1 MTTPLSTLHLRL
13 ARATRCVLT
22 ASCGALLAAMFLLGG
37 ASVCRASQA
46 PTTSITTV
54 EMLREVR
61 LGPGAIRLGD
71 IATVTGA
78 NADAIAG
85 LVLVTAAERA
95 GSNSS
100 AKSADEA
107 SGQPILPDSA
117 AQHVVELQAVR
128 DVLAANRVNPARLT
142 VSGAKTVVLIGAA
155 SAPNPLIAPPSA
167 APVSTPPSVAIN
179 AALTVSDEVISSEIA
194 YAATPDRPTLRSV
207 VLRELATMY
216 NAAAQDLRM
225 EFENTPS
232 ARHLDLPLPE
242 LAEASIVPQAAPGA
256 TRLPLRAEIRR
267 QDGSVDVRLLTVR
280 VEMRRSVAVATGPI
294 ERGEL
299 ISEESLRTEVRWVNP
314 ASEAPLSVS
323 RTIGSAAKRRIDAG
337 RMVTRADVQPPVVV
351 QRGDTI
357 WVQARQGTVGLM
369 IKAKAMSTARDGETV
384 TLQSL
389 GSKQTFVAIMEGRRA
404 TVDFGVD
411 YTATAE
417 PAPSSVP
424 QPMRSATSP
433 ISDAA
438 KNRTQQIA
446 NLNRAK
452 QPAPA
457 APVAGGATST
467 NLE

>member
-1 MTTPLSTLHLRL
+1 MITPGSTLHHRL
-13 ARATRCVLT
+13 ARNTRGVLT
-22 ASCGALLAAMFLLGG
+22 PSLAALLAAMVLLGN

-61 LGPGAIRLGD
+61 LSPGDIRLGD
-71 IATVTGA
+71 VATITGG
-78 NADAIAG
+78 NADALAG

-95 GSNSS
+95 GNNPVV
-100 AKSADEA
+100 KSADGA
-107 SGQPILPDSA
+107 SALPALPDLT
-117 AQHVVELQAVR
+117 AQHVVDLQAVR
-128 DVLAANRVNPARLT
+128 SALAANRVNPARLT
-142 VSGAKTVVLIGAA
+142 VSGGKTVVLMGV
-155 SAPNPLIAPPSA
+155 APATSPLITTPSA
-167 APVSTPPSVAIN
+167 APASMQSVIAVN
-179 AALTVSDEVISSEIA
+179 AAMTVSDETTSSA
-194 YAATPDRPTLRSV
+194 MTDAAAPDRPTLRSL
-207 VLRELATMY
+207 VLHELAMMY
-216 NAAAQDLRM
+216 SAEAQNLRV
-225 EFENTPS
+225 EVENTPS

-242 LAEASIVPQAAPGA
+242 LAEVSVVPQAAPGTA
-256 TRLPLRAEIRR
+256 RLPLRAEIRR
-267 QDGSVDVRLLTVR
+267 PDGAVDVRLLTVR

-452 QPAPA
+452 QPALA
-457 APVAGGATST
+457 APVATGAASS